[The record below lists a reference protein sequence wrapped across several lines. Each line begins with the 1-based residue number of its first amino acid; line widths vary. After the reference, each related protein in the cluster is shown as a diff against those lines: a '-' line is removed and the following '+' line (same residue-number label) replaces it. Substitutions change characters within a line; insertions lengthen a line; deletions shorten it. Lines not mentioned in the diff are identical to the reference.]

1 METFSALLDNC
12 AGNSPVTGEFP
23 AQRPVTRTF
32 DVFFDLWLNKRL
44 SKQSWDW
51 WFETPSCS
59 LWRHYF
65 DERVGVS
72 WGTTSVG
79 TLATFCYFYSS
90 VFFLRNIWCSYE
102 NDFVIAPPTCC
113 KSQEETNYSAEWWHW
128 VFLIDKTVRI
138 SYGVLLCIR
147 NYSFPKLAGTPF
159 TNMDKRK
166 FQHG

>member
-1 METFSALLDNC
+1 MYLESMWGPDLMAIVCMYMTSPN
-12 AGNSPVTGEFP
+12 GNIFCVTGQLCGEFTDHWWIP
-23 AQRPVTRTF
+23 CTKASDADL

-59 LWRHYF
+59 FWRHYF
-65 DERVGVS
+65 DERVGVR

-90 VFFLRNIWCSYE
+90 VFFLRNMWCSYE

-113 KSQEETNYSAEWWHW
+113 KSDEETNYSAEWWHW
-128 VFLIDKTVRI
+128 VF
-138 SYGVLLCIR
+138 
-147 NYSFPKLAGTPF
+147 
-159 TNMDKRK
+159 
-166 FQHG
+166 